1 LPSADPFDTGPAP
14 FDTDPAVFDT
24 GLLSPATAGRDDAV
38 GDPAVR
44 LAIIEVEVAYLRVLE
59 NLGFAPAGSAQT
71 AAAAPVHSADL
82 ARRST
87 LGGNPVIPL
96 VADLRAGLPAD
107 VAGWVH
113 RGATSQD
120 ILDTALMLTA
130 RRARARVL
138 ESLDATARALARL
151 ADEHRHTTV
160 AARTL
165 TQHSTPTTWGLRF
178 ATWLAAVLD
187 ARDALAA
194 TALPAQ
200 LGGASGTLAAL
211 VELVGA
217 PTAARLPGLLA
228 AELALDDSRPWH
240 TSRSP
245 VTRLGGALTEVTDAL
260 GVVAADVA
268 TMSRTEIGELAE
280 PGAAG
285 RGASSAMP
293 QKRNPVLSV
302 LIRSTALRAPGLL
315 ATLHVCA
322 ATAVDERPDGA
333 WHAEWPTLREL
344 LRLALGAS
352 ALAAEL
358 AEGLT
363 VDVGRAT
370 ANLAITG
377 DDILAERVAL
387 SGTAGDPADYT
398 GLSQAIID
406 DTLRRISP

>member
-1 LPSADPFDTGPAP
+1 LRSADPS
-14 FDTDPAVFDT
+14 DPAAFDV
-24 GLLSPATAGRDDAV
+24 GLLSPATVGRDGVV
-38 GDPAVR
+38 GDAAVLR
-44 LAIIEVEVAYLRVLE
+44 AIVEVELAYLRVLE
-59 NLGFAPAGSAQT
+59 NAGIAPAGSTSAALT
-71 AAAAPVHSADL
+71 AARSSVVDAADIAG
-82 ARRST
+82 RSG

-96 VADLRAGLPAD
+96 LSRLRAGLPAE
-107 VAGWVH
+107 VSVWVH

-120 ILDTALMLTA
+120 VLDTALMLTA
-130 RRARARVL
+130 HRARAAVIA
-138 ESLDATARALARL
+138 SLDATADSLAGL
-151 ADEHRHTTV
+151 ADRHRGTPA

-178 ATWLAAVLD
+178 ATWFGAVQD

-194 TALPAQ
+194 VRLPAQ

-211 VELVGA
+211 VELSDPA
-217 PTAARLPGLLA
+217 TAVRLPALLA
-228 AELALDDSRPWH
+228 AELDLDGSHSWH
-240 TSRSP
+240 TSRAP

-260 GVVAADVA
+260 GTIAADVA

-280 PGAAG
+280 PQVPG
-285 RGASSAMP
+285 RGGSSAMP

-315 ATLHVCA
+315 STLHACA
-322 ATAVDERPDGA
+322 ASAVDERPDGA

-352 ALAAEL
+352 GLAAEL
-358 AEGLT
+358 TAGLT
-363 VDVGRAT
+363 VDAEKAR

-377 DDILAERVAL
+377 DDILAERISL

-398 GLSQAIID
+398 GASNELIDAILS
-406 DTLRRISP
+406 RRSR